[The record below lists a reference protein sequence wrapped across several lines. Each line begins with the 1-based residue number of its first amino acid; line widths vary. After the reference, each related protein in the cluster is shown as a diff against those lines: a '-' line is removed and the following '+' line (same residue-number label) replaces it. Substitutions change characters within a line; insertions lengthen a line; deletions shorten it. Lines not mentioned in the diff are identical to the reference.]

1 MSTEQSDQSTPMEL
15 IAFDQWI
22 ESDQSILQGTISI
35 GNIWIW
41 QFGQLGWEA
50 NCITQD
56 FDRVS
61 ADLESRLRISVHI
74 LQPAI

>member
-1 MSTEQSDQSTPMEL
+1 MEL
-15 IAFDQWI
+15 IALDQWI
-22 ESDQSILQGTISI
+22 ESDQSILQGTIST

-41 QFGQLGWEA
+41 QFGRLDREA

-56 FDRVS
+56 LGYVS
-61 ADLESRLRISVHI
+61 ADLESWLRISVHI